1 MEAVYEGSTPARSV
15 AHRQRLG
22 VRLPSIPHLI
32 GEYKIILRPAQFARI
47 ATGNPPGR
55 RANGAHEELKV
66 GGLQPLRFGSLKRCG
81 VRVPIPARTAAHAFI
96 LYTFFLQTLAVRE
109 NSEHQRGVNRQRCA
123 GIKMPDAAMGGAIL
137 KLSTAAGFESP
148 PPHKTLTQH

>member
-32 GEYKIILRPAQFARI
+32 GEYKIILRPAQFVRI

-55 RANGAHEELKV
+55 RANGAHEELNV
-66 GGLQPLRFGSLKRCG
+66 GGL
-81 VRVPIPARTAAHAFI
+81 H
-96 LYTFFLQTLAVRE
+96 LYALESWNAV
-109 NSEHQRGVNRQRCA
+109 
-123 GIKMPDAAMGGAIL
+123 
-137 KLSTAAGFESP
+137 GFESP
-148 PPHKTLTQH
+148 PRHAQRCKRFIIHIL